1 MFGWDHQISYQR
13 LDATSNQPPKQ
24 QLKLTA
30 ECYPSIPA
38 SLFATIMSCKGKTPI
53 KYINNLR
60 DQHFNVRFV
69 KQFTIKRALAL
80 AKDLNPCARVSR
92 FLLFIDEWRRREG
105 QEEELKV
112 M

>member
-13 LDATSNQPPKQ
+13 LDATSNHPKQ
-24 QLKLTA
+24 QLKFTA
-30 ECYPSIPA
+30 EHHPSIPA
-38 SLFATIMSCKGKTPI
+38 SLFAIMSCEGKTPI

-60 DQHFNVRFV
+60 DQHFNVSFV
-69 KQFTIKRALAL
+69 KRALAL

-92 FLLFIDEWRRREG
+92 FLLFIDEGRRREG

-112 M
+112 MQARR